1 MATISGQTTVA
12 AAGTEVVLGT
22 GLINGPLIVKAL
34 STNTNLVYV
43 GNVEGAVSSS
53 TGLPLDAGETVIF
66 NQVGNLAEIM
76 VDAAVNGEGVAWLAL
91 EV

>member
-22 GLINGPLIVKAL
+22 VAVNGPLMVKAL
-34 STNTNLVYV
+34 PTNTDLVYI
-43 GNVEGAVSSS
+43 GNVEGAVSST
-53 TGLPLDAGETVIF
+53 TGLPLEAGDAVIF
-66 NQVGNLAEIM
+66 NQVGTLRSIW
-76 VDAAVNGEGVAWLAL
+76 VDAAVNGEGVAWLAM